1 MKKSLWKLKF
11 DGVATYSKEPL
22 FKQILWVSFYEYD
35 ETPYGMTI
43 RILGTDFEFLIGK
56 WVD

>member
-1 MKKSLWKLKF
+1 MWKIKF

-22 FKQILWVSFYEYD
+22 FKQILWVSIYEYD